1 MSFNKKS
8 NDDFTNRV
16 NKLLSKDDGSRK
28 ETDEELASRFTSVF
42 SSPPIVNQQ
51 SYHIPDHAYGDDIDR
66 EIEKMLQD
74 SDEEEDAIDD
84 YIYGVLDD
92 KKDMVQEKMDG
103 FQKAF
108 MGDSD
113 PFIGTDESD
122 ELIKRLQ
129 QENAL
134 DAKYEQF
141 TRNKDQDLEKRYHAL
156 KKDAPSFSNTT
167 AYDDTS
173 KPKGSIPKPLAS
185 TDLHDEIDDWCCIC
199 NDDATV
205 ECLGCEDDNKYCKE
219 CFFHTHK
226 SESADYEATKHK
238 SRPYQA
244 KA

>member
-16 NKLLSKDDGSRK
+16 NTLLSKDDGSRK

-51 SYHIPDHAYGDDIDR
+51 SYHIPDNVYSDDIDR

-92 KKDMVQEKMDG
+92 KKDMIQEKMDG
-103 FQKAF
+103 FQRAF
-108 MGDSD
+108 MGQDQ
-113 PFIGTDESD
+113 FIGTDESD
-122 ELIKRLQ
+122 ELIKKLQ

-141 TRNKDQDLEKRYHAL
+141 IHKRDEDLEKRYHAL

-167 AYDDTS
+167 YSDSS
-173 KPKGSIPKPLAS
+173 KPKGSIPKPLTN
-185 TDLHDEIDDWCCIC
+185 TDLHDEMDDWCCIC

-205 ECLGCEDDNKYCKE
+205 ECLGCEDDNKYCRE

-238 SRPYQA
+238 SRPYQV
-244 KA
+244 KT

>member
-1 MSFNKKS
+1 
-8 NDDFTNRV
+8 
-16 NKLLSKDDGSRK
+16 
-28 ETDEELASRFTSVF
+28 
-42 SSPPIVNQQ
+42 
-51 SYHIPDHAYGDDIDR
+51 
-66 EIEKMLQD
+66 MLQD

-185 TDLHDEIDDWCCIC
+185 TDLHDEIDDWCCKCI
-199 NDDATV
+199 V
-205 ECLGCEDDNKYCKE
+205 VRVHVKGSHL
-219 CFFHTHK
+219 
-226 SESADYEATKHK
+226 
-238 SRPYQA
+238 
-244 KA
+244 